1 MEPAYPGTGL
11 VAELGTSPRT
21 ADGELFRHEPRRLAL
36 AGPLIRG
43 AIRPLP
49 ATVLID
55 VDVLRRDALA
65 QHALG
70 GLGRG
75 QRDAK
80 GCPHAIAAAAAT
92 THAVL
97 QRVLTAVRREASR
110 IHEILR
116 AS

>member
-1 MEPAYPGTGL
+1 MTKVRA
-11 VAELGTSPRT
+11 SPRT
-21 ADGELFRHEPRRLAL
+21 ADREFFRHEPRRLAL
-36 AGPLIRG
+36 AGPVCG
-43 AIRPLP
+43 GPIRPLP

-65 QHALG
+65 QHIFR

-75 QRDAK
+75 QHDAK

-97 QRVLTAVRREASR
+97 QQVLPGLRRYA
-110 IHEILR
+110 
-116 AS
+116 A

>member
-1 MEPAYPGTGL
+1 MEPADPRTWL
-11 VAELGTSPRT
+11 MTELGTSAGT
-21 ADGELFRHEPRRLAL
+21 ADRELFRHEPRRLAL

-43 AIRPLP
+43 TIRALP
-49 ATVLID
+49 ATILVD

-75 QRDAK
+75 QHEAK

-97 QRVLTAVRREASR
+97 QQVLTGLRREAS
-110 IHEILR
+110 
-116 AS
+116 

>member
-43 AIRPLP
+43 TIRSL
-49 ATVLID
+49 ATSILVD

-65 QHALG
+65 QHTFR

-75 QRDAK
+75 QHEAK
-80 GCPHAIAAAAAT
+80 GCPHATAAAAAT

-97 QRVLTAVRREASR
+97 QQVLTAVRREAR
-110 IHEILR
+110 
-116 AS
+116 